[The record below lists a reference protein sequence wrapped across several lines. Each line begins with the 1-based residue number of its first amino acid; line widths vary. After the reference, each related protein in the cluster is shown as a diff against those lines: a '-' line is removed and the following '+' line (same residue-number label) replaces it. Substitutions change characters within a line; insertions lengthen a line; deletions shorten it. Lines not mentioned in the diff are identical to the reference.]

1 MASNA
6 LIWNP
11 LTKKDDRL
19 LVYYNSSKA
28 NLGLR
33 QWTTGEDPT
42 WGSVFAEKEE
52 SAKGNIKVGTGLTAL
67 RLRDWIRVYG
77 IVSAKNATTGIDDD
91 YISLLSP
98 VIQSL
103 SIKTDY
109 GRLTGSGNGKDKGWL
124 YFLVSDP
131 PVIHERDLDNSNS
144 VPIAKGSTLLKQET
158 PPALTGLAST
168 YAQKAGKR
176 WAFYQASDKVL
187 HGLEVQGSN
196 DRKITSNARP
206 GSPLAATSFVHKEV
220 EVLVLYWIRD
230 ADGVLTRSHST
241 NGGQNWQ
248 EKDLEVI
255 PSLETLSAASNATFE
270 QIAVVFSANDTNEP
284 QIIKDEWESILNA

>member
-11 LTKKDDRL
+11 LAKNNDRL

-33 QWTTGEDPT
+33 QWTTGEDSS
-42 WGSVFAEKEE
+42 WGSVFQEKEE
-52 SAKGNIKVGTGLTAL
+52 SAKGNIKVGSGLSAL

-77 IVSAKNATTGIDDD
+77 IVSAKNETTGSDHD

-109 GRLTGSGNGKDKGWL
+109 DRLTGSGNGKDKGWL

-131 PVIHERDLDNSNS
+131 PAIHERDLDGTNSA
-144 VPIAKGSTLLKQET
+144 PIAKGSNLLKQSS
-158 PPALTGLAST
+158 PPALTNLASA

-176 WAFYQASDKVL
+176 WAFFQTSDKVL
-187 HGLEVQGSN
+187 HGLEVKGSSDN
-196 DRKITSNARP
+196 NITSNARP
-206 GSPLAATSFVHKEV
+206 GSPLAATSFFHKEV
-220 EVLVLYWIRD
+220 EALVLYWISD
-230 ADGVLTRSHST
+230 ATGVLTRSHST
-241 NGGQNWQ
+241 DGGKNWK
-248 EKDLEVI
+248 EKILEGT
-255 PSLETLSAASNATFE
+255 PTQETLSAASNETFE
-270 QIAVVFSANDTNEP
+270 QIAVVFSSNDTNET
-284 QIIKDEWESILNA
+284 QIFKDEWESILNA